1 MKKTTIAFFLDMDVA
16 NESVDRANKKLSSH
30 RFNGQNL
37 NAVCTN
43 IKDDE
48 DQHGILN
55 VQVDLDLDKGSEL
68 YEQVCESIKDC
79 LMSVKEIRVQ
89 EWDIASKN

>member
-1 MKKTTIAFFLDMDVA
+1 MKKTTIAFFLEMDVA
-16 NESVDRANKKLSSH
+16 NDSVDAANKELLSH

-43 IKDDE
+43 VKDDE

-55 VQVDLDLDKGSEL
+55 VQVDLDLDKNTDL
-68 YEQVCESIKDC
+68 YEEVCESIKDC
-79 LMSVKEIRVQ
+79 LSNVEEICVQ
-89 EWDIASKN
+89 EWDIASKT